1 MAVTLPTTPSPSNAQ
16 PRFLDWGAD
25 QVGSLGGPA
34 QHLDRLGSRF
44 AVDYEMPPME
54 YETAMAWIQRLLR
67 GKTERVL
74 IEFFQPGFDPGNP
87 GSPKVAT
94 AAAGGTSLALKDL
107 SSSYRLKEGQFLS
120 IVHSG
125 RRYLHSIDAD
135 VTASGGTATV
145 VITPMLRTAISVNDT
160 VEIATPMIE
169 GMLSGDETGW
179 TVNAAHHVG
188 LSFTVTEAA

>member
-1 MAVTLPTTPSPSNAQ
+1 MAVTLPTTPSPSSAA
-16 PRFLDWGAD
+16 PRLLDWGSDLVPA
-25 QVGSLGGPA
+25 LGGPT
-34 QHLDRLGSRF
+34 QRLSRLGSRF

-94 AAAGGTSLALKDL
+94 AASGGTSLALKDL
-107 SSSYRLKEGQFLS
+107 SSSYRLKEGQFVS
-120 IVHSG
+120 IIHGG
-125 RRYLHSIDAD
+125 RRYLHSVNAD

-145 VITPMLRTAISVNDT
+145 GITPMLRTAISVNDV

-169 GMLSGDETGW
+169 GTLSGDETSW

-188 LSFTVTEAA
+188 LSFTVTEAE

>member
-1 MAVTLPTTPSPSNAQ
+1 MAITLPTTPSPSNAQ
-16 PRFLDWGAD
+16 PRFLDWGSD

-94 AAAGGTSLALKDL
+94 AASGGTSLAIKDL
-107 SSSYRLKEGQFLS
+107 SSGYRLKEGQFGS
-120 IVHSG
+120 IIHSG
-125 RRYLHSIDAD
+125 RRHLFSFNAD
-135 VTASGGTATV
+135 TPTSGGAAIV
-145 VITPMLRTAISVNDT
+145 DITPMLRTPISVND
-160 VEIATPMIE
+160 VIELNPPMIE

>member
-1 MAVTLPTTPSPSNAQ
+1 MAVALPTTPSPAAAQ
-16 PRFLDWGAD
+16 PRLLDWGAD
-25 QVGSLGGPA
+25 QVPSLGGPA
-34 QHLDRLGSRF
+34 QRLSRMGNRF
-44 AVDYEMPPME
+44 AVDYDMPPME
-54 YETAMAWIQRLLR
+54 YEEAMAWIQRLLR

-145 VITPMLRTAISVNDT
+145 AITPMLRTAISVNDT

-169 GMLSGDETGW
+169 GTLSGDETGW
-179 TVNAAHHVG
+179 TVNTAHHVG